1 MTLPTIPPP
10 DAITISPNF
19 ISKITKTTN
28 KKVVDLETPSK
39 FDIQYDTAQNYN
51 VRESINKFGGTVFDL
66 VVAPRETTKSQINQ
80 FTQNFNLT
88 PENSR

>member
-1 MTLPTIPPP
+1 MTLPSLPPR

-28 KKVVDLETPSK
+28 KKVVNLEKSSK
-39 FDIQYDTAQNYN
+39 VDIQYDKTQNYN
-51 VRESINKFGGTVFDL
+51 VRESINKFGGSIYDI
-66 VVAPRETTKSQINQ
+66 VVTQRETTKSQINQ